1 MSMIISTLGSGV
13 FQGNPL
19 SQKKEHSTEW
29 KITTS
34 QPVLPHRQLE
44 CIALFS
50 TICCV
55 EKMDER
61 PQKQAKILK
70 STSEEVSSIEWE
82 FIKMTEQEE
91 DLVYRIYRLV
101 GDRWDLIAGRIPERT
116 AEEIERFWIM
126 RHGEMFADKRNEE
139 KAKFS

>member
-1 MSMIISTLGSGV
+1 
-13 FQGNPL
+13 
-19 SQKKEHSTEW
+19 
-29 KITTS
+29 
-34 QPVLPHRQLE
+34 
-44 CIALFS
+44 
-50 TICCV
+50 
-55 EKMDER
+55 MDER

-101 GDRWDLIAGRIPERT
+101 GDRWDLIAGRIPGRT

-126 RHGEMFADKRNEE
+126 RHGEMFADKRDEE
-139 KAKFS
+139 KAKVS